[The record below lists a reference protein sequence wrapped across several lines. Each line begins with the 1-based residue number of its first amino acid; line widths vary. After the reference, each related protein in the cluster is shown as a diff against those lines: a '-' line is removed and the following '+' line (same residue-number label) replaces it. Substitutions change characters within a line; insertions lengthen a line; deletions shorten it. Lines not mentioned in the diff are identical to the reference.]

1 MPKLVYKCDLSL
13 FLVVQYLRC
22 AEDNSLLVKLITFLP
37 HTVADLSVAPIVL
50 EEASLS
56 RMYMPAEFGKF
67 RIAELIRASLRFK
80 S

>member
-37 HTVADLSVAPIVL
+37 HTECGSN
-50 EEASLS
+50 ST
-56 RMYMPAEFGKF
+56 
-67 RIAELIRASLRFK
+67 
-80 S
+80 